1 MKSCPKCHAEC
12 PDEDKFCR
20 YCGARFMEAAP
31 IKAEALAPKQP
42 EAPAPSKVPSEPV
55 SSPKPLKANEEAA
68 SAAKELE
75 DAADDDVDFPK
86 PPADRVYLMPVD
98 AKNVGMSLRVTFM
111 DLNQMKMEYS
121 ADYSQTRDGQI
132 LTHFQYHP
140 TQVYLAKVEKGKVR
154 RLYYGYEN
162 PKDFFQDRKSP
173 KYGKP
178 IVSRV
183 PFIIAAIIAGIFF
196 TAILILIIWSLRRH

>member
-1 MKSCPKCHAEC
+1 MPSLHKS
-12 PDEDKFCR
+12 F
-20 YCGARFMEAAP
+20 
-31 IKAEALAPKQP
+31 
-42 EAPAPSKVPSEPV
+42 KVPLPV
-55 SSPKPLKANEEAA
+55 
-68 SAAKELE
+68 
-75 DAADDDVDFPK
+75 
-86 PPADRVYLMPVD
+86 
-98 AKNVGMSLRVTFM
+98 M

-154 RLYYGYEN
+154 RLYCGFEN

-196 TAILILIIWSLRRH
+196 TAILILIIRSLRRH

>member
-98 AKNVGMSLRVTFM
+98 AKDLGAGLRITFM
-111 DLNQMKMEYS
+111 DLNDLKTEYS
-121 ADYSQTRDGQI
+121 AYYSQNQDREI
-132 LTHFQYHP
+132 LTDFADHP
-140 TQVYLAKVEKGKVR
+140 GWVYLAKVKRGKVR
-154 RLYYGYEN
+154 RLYHGYDK
-162 PKDFFQDRKSP
+162 PKDFFEDRKSS

-183 PFIIAAIIAGIFF
+183 PFIIAAIIVGIFF
-196 TAILILIIWSLRRH
+196 TAILIGFISVLSHF